1 MVSFVELSLASFRQ
15 NWSSLSCKNCA
26 HAVSECSLK
35 NFILRF
41 KAPSGWIK
49 GAIESLGRL
58 KSSNGRPF
66 WALIEI
72 TFSSWTVIHLISP
85 SWSITS
91 AHSSNR
97 KIWTIVSSWLGY
109 LGYVWGYVTV
119 ALVFLLF
126 INGVRYWLFL
136 FTFYCYLTGA
146 GLTVV
151 YELVFWGDFLRLMN
165 LALFVCSVLTVGLRI
180 RADCPLYYVALAIS
194 SLDKYLR
201 RMPDFLLD
209 AGYGVI

>member
-1 MVSFVELSLASFRQ
+1 MVSFVELSSASFRR

-49 GAIESLGRL
+49 GAIESLGKL
-58 KSSNGRPF
+58 KSSNGRPLR
-66 WALIEI
+66 ALIEM
-72 TFSSWTVIHLISP
+72 TFSSWTVIHFISP

-91 AHSSNR
+91 AQSSNR
-97 KIWTIVSSWLGY
+97 KIWTIVSSRLGY
-109 LGYVWGYVTV
+109 FGCVWGYVTV

-136 FTFYCYLTGA
+136 FTLYYCLTGA
-146 GLTVV
+146 GFTVV
-151 YELVFWGDFLRLMN
+151 
-165 LALFVCSVLTVGLRI
+165 
-180 RADCPLYYVALAIS
+180 
-194 SLDKYLR
+194 
-201 RMPDFLLD
+201 
-209 AGYGVI
+209 